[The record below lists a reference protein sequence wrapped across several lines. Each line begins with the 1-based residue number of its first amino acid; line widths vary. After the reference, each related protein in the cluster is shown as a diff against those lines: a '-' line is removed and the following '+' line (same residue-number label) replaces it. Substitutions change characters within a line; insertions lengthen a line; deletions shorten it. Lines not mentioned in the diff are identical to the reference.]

1 MNHQEEF
8 KKINPIEP
16 PVPPYDISDYSLP
29 KQAGIILWLFRE
41 ALSILVANQDEEN
54 LASLEK
60 KFAEFINYMI
70 KKELENE
77 AHEKQCEHDSIAEEM
92 LKELD
97 DIDELIDS

>member
-1 MNHQEEF
+1 
-8 KKINPIEP
+8 
-16 PVPPYDISDYSLP
+16 
-29 KQAGIILWLFRE
+29 
-41 ALSILVANQDEEN
+41 
-54 LASLEK
+54 
-60 KFAEFINYMI
+60 MI